1 MAGCPY
7 CRSEEDQVRAGR
19 NFSGTQRMKCQRCQ
33 RRYTPLPM
41 PERYPE
47 TLRSE
52 AVHLYLSG
60 LSFRTVARK
69 LGVNHQSVINWV
81 NEYAQKLP
89 RKWRNR

>member
-1 MAGCPY
+1 
-7 CRSEEDQVRAGR
+7 
-19 NFSGTQRMKCQRCQ
+19 MKCQRCL
-33 RRYTPLPM
+33 RRYTPLPL

-47 TLRSE
+47 LLRSE

-60 LSFRTVARK
+60 QSFRAVARK

-81 NEYAQKLP
+81 NEYARQLP